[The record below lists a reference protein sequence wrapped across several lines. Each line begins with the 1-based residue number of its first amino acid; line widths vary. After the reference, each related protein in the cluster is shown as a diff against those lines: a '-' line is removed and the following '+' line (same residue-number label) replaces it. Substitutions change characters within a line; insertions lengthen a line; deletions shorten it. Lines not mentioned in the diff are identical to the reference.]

1 MFRALFA
8 IGLLLCIP
16 AACVLDTAL
25 SAGPASWAV
34 DQSAFWGTPI
44 SNFIFWIGLAH
55 AGTFFS
61 AILCALSVRWGRRI
75 AFPAEISTVAAI
87 SVAAIFPLV
96 HLGIPLR
103 FYLLFPFGVARN
115 LYVNAESPLVWD
127 FVAIGAYFALS
138 VCFLALHALSV
149 KRPEFGAYRKPFAWI
164 LFPLVLWVHTLV
176 SLDFAVTY
184 QPAWHGAYLPVYF
197 IVGALYSG
205 IALVLILC
213 EAERRRIRH
222 LEELLLAGAW
232 IILPFWIWEF
242 LSKGVWNPGV
252 LIFGFLFPQFLW
264 IKSVRNTRLAR
275 VALAFS
281 VVSAMWFERLHFVM
295 PKSLD
300 WTAVDYGWFAL
311 GAGVFLSLYFGF
323 RLWFQKQSVPVCTP
337 AFSAEDRPAHAIPRR
352 SVIAAWTVG
361 IVMTLVWV
369 LWFKWRVPAM
379 PWVRFIPIVFPA
391 VAFVAGMGLFFRAF
405 SELVSRKVLFAVC
418 ASLGIIAGVLCAA
431 AYRGGETPY
440 MEPAAEIASEAVP
453 AEPRDAGTLWRSR
466 CAVCHGVDG
475 NRNYKFV
482 REFFPLPTEFSAER
496 LDSLGAD
503 SLTKVIL
510 DGRNYMNPQRGRI
523 SEAEARNLAT
533 YMRSLAGGVK

>member
-1 MFRALFA
+1 MFRVLFA

-34 DQSAFWGTPI
+34 DQSAFWGTPV
-44 SNFIFWIGLAH
+44 SNFVFWIGLAH

-87 SVAAIFPLV
+87 SVAAVFPLV

-103 FYLLFPFGVARN
+103 FYFLFPFGVARN

-138 VCFLALHALSV
+138 VIFLALHALSV

-184 QPAWHGAYLPVYF
+184 RSAWHGAYLPVYF
-197 IVGALYSG
+197 IIGALYSG
-205 IALVLILC
+205 VALVLILC
-213 EAERRRIRH
+213 EAEKRRIRH
-222 LEELLLAGAW
+222 LEELLLTGSW
-232 IILPFWIWEF
+232 VILPFWIWEF
-242 LSKGVWNPGV
+242 LCKGVWNPGV

-264 IKSVRNTRLAR
+264 IKAVRNTRLAR

-281 VVSAMWFERLHFVM
+281 VVLAMWMERLHFVM
-295 PKSLD
+295 PASLD
-300 WTAVDYGWFAL
+300 WTPVDYGWLAL
-311 GAGVFLSLYFGF
+311 GAGVFLSLYFGL
-323 RLWFQKQSVPVCTP
+323 RLWFQKRNVPVCAP
-337 AFSAEDRPAHAIPRR
+337 SFSAADRPAHALPRR
-352 SVIAAWTVG
+352 SVLSAWCAGFAV
-361 IVMTLVWV
+361 TLAWV

-379 PWVRFIPIVFPA
+379 PWVRFIPVAFPA
-391 VAFVAGMGLFFRAF
+391 MALVAGLVLFARAF
-405 SELVSRKVLFAVC
+405 SGLVSRRTLITVC
-418 ASLGIIAGVLCAA
+418 ALCGIAAGVLCAA
-431 AYRGGETPY
+431 VYRGGDTLY
-440 MEPAAEIASEAVP
+440 VEPRAEIASEAVP
-453 AEPRDAGTLWRSR
+453 AEPRDAAHLWRTR
-466 CAVCHGVDG
+466 CVACHGEDG

-482 REFFPLPTEFSAER
+482 REFFPLPTEFSAAR
-496 LDSLGAD
+496 LDSLGTD
-503 SLTKVIL
+503 SLAKVIL
-510 DGRNYMNPQRGRI
+510 DGRNYMSPQRGRI
-523 SEAEARNLAT
+523 SEAEAHNLAL
-533 YMRSLAGGVK
+533 YMRFLAGGAK